1 MSGNIFRAETF
12 KIYRKLFA
20 NDSEYLSSY
29 DYVKSI
35 DLEVEKLVAEFPWY
49 FQINSSRECAKLPAE
64 FDFIT
69 WQHHTLHSCICMQRI
84 RMNLPFLHARISDSW
99 SVCAKAANDVLA
111 VYRNLR
117 GPDEEGFR
125 RSQKFFVQGYQIFSE
140 AVALAAFLLVERS
153 FPVATIREDIEMVI
167 SDLSLGD
174 EASSTMADGKKILA
188 KMLAMYD
195 ARDSAESESLV
206 PEISSVMGG
215 EQTTRKY
222 LKRLDIAYVLN
233 GGPIAHSGGSSGVSD
248 GQLITAPVSHGLM
261 GKRVIDSGVSDCAE
275 VIYTPEFDVDLE
287 LLNQYGFSFPDV
299 AFPL

>member
-1 MSGNIFRAETF
+1 MSANIFRAETF
-12 KIYRKLFA
+12 KIFRKLFV
-20 NDSEYLSSY
+20 NDSEYVSSY
-29 DYVKSI
+29 EYVKSI
-35 DLEVEKLVAEFPWY
+35 DMEAEKLVAEFPWY
-49 FQINSSRECAKLPAE
+49 FQIDSKRECAKLPPG

-84 RMNLPFLHARISDSW
+84 RMNRPFLHARIGDSW

-111 VYRNLR
+111 VYQNLR
-117 GPDEEGFR
+117 GPDEERFR
-125 RSQKFFVQGYQIFSE
+125 KSQKFFVQGYQIFSA

-153 FPVATIREDIEMVI
+153 FPVATIRKDIEMVI

-174 EASSTMADGKKILA
+174 EASTTMADGKKILA

-195 ARDSAESESLV
+195 ARDAEDPLESESLV

-233 GGPIAHSGGSSGVSD
+233 GSNGGVPD
-248 GQLITAPVSHGLM
+248 GQLIPVPISQGVM
-261 GKRVIDSGVSDCAE
+261 GQSVIDGVAGDCAE
-275 VIYTPEFDVDLE
+275 VMYAPELDVDLE
-287 LLNQYGFSFPDV
+287 LLNQYGFLLPDV
-299 AFPL
+299 AYQP